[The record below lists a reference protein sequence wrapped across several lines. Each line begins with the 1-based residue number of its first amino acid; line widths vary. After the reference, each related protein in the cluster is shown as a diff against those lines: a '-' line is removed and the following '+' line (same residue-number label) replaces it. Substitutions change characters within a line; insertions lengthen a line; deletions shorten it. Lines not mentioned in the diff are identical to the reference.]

1 MHWIYEFF
9 RWKGLLLFW
18 PLHVLFFKR
27 KIYYEDRA
35 SQGRKLK
42 GGALVISNHFHAFD
56 FMMNVTLFP
65 FRKLGVVIGEMAW
78 HRKFLVFGMK
88 CFGGIKSDRDVMSMR
103 FIDESVEVL
112 EKGGL
117 VQIFPEAHFT
127 ENGEMQDFKPSYI
140 LIALRAD
147 VPIVPVMLD
156 GSYGWRKRSHC
167 IIGKKIYLS
176 DYCTSLNPTREE
188 IQELNRIV
196 QDKAFA
202 LKADLDARIAAD
214 RTKKHTKK
222 GDLSHV

>member
-35 SQGRKLK
+35 SQGRRLR

-56 FMMNVTLFP
+56 FMMNTTLFP

-78 HRKFLVFGMK
+78 HRKFLIFGMK
-88 CFGGIKSDRDVMSMR
+88 CFGGIKSDRDVMSMS

-117 VQIFPEAHFT
+117 VQIFPEAHFS
-127 ENGEMQDFKPSYI
+127 EDGKMQDFKPSYI

-156 GSYGWRKRSHC
+156 GNYGLFKRSHC

-188 IQELNRIV
+188 IMELNRMV
-196 QDKAFA
+196 QAKAAA
-202 LKADLDARIAAD
+202 LNDELHARIEAD
-214 RTKKHTKK
+214 KKRK
-222 GDLSHV
+222 GGK